1 MSVEHFA
8 ALICAWLASYFV
20 RSTLLLGTAWVVT
33 RPLSSR
39 FDRLAEIIWRL
50 ALGVPVLSAIGELL
64 PYSAARLVG
73 TSALEFTPPAMT
85 VAAVSSSVW
94 LIVAALWIAGASL
107 GVVRLGL
114 LHRSLRR
121 AIAHRSPVDAGRAIT
136 LKGLRGPSST
146 QISVVDGLSVPLAL
160 TNEICLPLWVME
172 RMDKE
177 EYCAVVAHELA
188 HVRRHDAVWRPL
200 TSLVTRIFFFQPL
213 NWLASERLCELSE
226 CICDADAIAATKST
240 LALATAL
247 EAVAVRN
254 ARRERHLSLVPA
266 MDAGK
271 SLTLR
276 RVLRILSSS
285 GDRPIQIP
293 RSITALAGAV
303 GVAAAMLAPSVTL
316 PAIAFLRYTINAQ
329 DPAGR
334 FTLTVERGRVVGATI
349 SGRTISPRQV
359 RQDGPAVKIADPATG
374 VFSLTLTPA
383 GGIRWDA
390 RRRGT

>member
-50 ALGVPVLSAIGELL
+50 ALGLPVLSAIGELL
-64 PYSAARLVG
+64 PHSAARLMG
-73 TSALEFTPPAMT
+73 APPLEFTPPAMT

-114 LHRSLRR
+114 LQRSLRR
-121 AIAHRSPVDAGRAIT
+121 AIAHRSPVDAGRAIA
-136 LKGLRGPSST
+136 LEGQRGPSST

-160 TNEICLPLWVME
+160 TNEICLPLWVVE
-172 RMDKE
+172 RMDRD
-177 EYCAVVAHELA
+177 EYRAVVAHELA
-188 HVRRHDAVWRPL
+188 HVRRRDAVWRPL

-213 NWLASERLCELSE
+213 NWLAGERLRELSE

-254 ARRERHLSLVPA
+254 ARRERHLSLAPA

-271 SLTLR
+271 SFTLR

-285 GDRPIQIP
+285 GDGPIQIP

-349 SGRTISPRQV
+349 SGRIISPRQV
-359 RQDGPAVKIADPATG
+359 RQDGPAVKIAEPARG